1 MHVSDELLG
10 AFIDSYS
17 NTLFN
22 ELVSAILESPDNPS
36 QDKMDRIVQLFQ
48 TIATVCEEVGIDPND
63 LNGDAKK
70 K

>member
-48 TIATVCEEVGIDPND
+48 TIATVCEEVGIDSND

>member
-36 QDKMDRIVQLFQ
+36 QDKMDRIVML
-48 TIATVCEEVGIDPND
+48 ISEIEAVCNETGIDPSN
-63 LNGDAKK
+63 LTGDVKK